1 MKRTSVLVYL
11 SLLANVVL
19 FFHKPLFSSEYIFP
33 WDFRG
38 VQLPLISFLADELHA
53 NRFALW
59 NPYSYCGYPVFANI
73 EACYFHP
80 LVLASAFISAHT
92 SLDSL
97 PFLLEWIVVLQV
109 WFGGIAT
116 YYLLQELG
124 TGPPAAWGGAVIFQ
138 TGGFLASRVEHIP
151 AMMAA
156 AWMPLAWLAVLRLRR
171 TLRLR
176 WLAVL
181 GGALGMS
188 VLGGFPQAT
197 LAVFVSTALL
207 SILLVSLRL
216 SRAQVIA
223 YTAYGCVLGLALAAV
238 QFIPTA
244 QLTQH
249 SVAKYRADWL
259 GAGGGLRWES
269 LVSLI
274 SPNHYNIFDMRRFKG
289 PGDPTF
295 LYLYSSIGGLLL
307 ALYAVVFGRNR
318 YVALLAIMALF
329 GLFWMLGDNTPVWRT
344 LYPLLPEKVRIG
356 IHPEYTYCI
365 FSLAIAGLAAMGL
378 QSIRMAEAARW
389 VIAVVI
395 AADLFIVGSG
405 RPMNCAS
412 VKEEPG
418 VTRNSFDGSAALM
431 TEVRR
436 YVNRDSPPSRIDTM
450 DASLLWSAC
459 APLTRVPIAGG
470 VSPLALENVIQLRLF
485 LHDGFRWGW
494 YYPVEKPDSAVLDV
508 MNVKYLMTRGEK
520 ATEQLRRLPRYR
532 HVASLPGNE
541 LFENLPVLPRFFL
554 VRNVQPVTS
563 VEQARA
569 LINGRQIDL
578 HQTAIIDQVVT
589 IPLAGGSGG
598 AEKVEAVNY
607 QPASLDLA
615 ITVANTSFLV
625 LSESYYPGW
634 RAWLDGKPTPIYRAD
649 IALRGVVVP
658 AGVHRLRM
666 QFRPAILLVSL
677 AISLSAGIV
686 LIALVFRGRMKEKHY
701 VRDIAP

>member
-19 FFHKPLFSSEYIFP
+19 FFHKPLFSSEYMFP

-109 WFGGIAT
+109 WVAGIAT
-116 YYLLQELG
+116 YYLLRELG
-124 TGPPAAWGGAVIFQ
+124 AGPPAAWAGAVIFQ

-156 AWMPLAWLAVLRLRR
+156 AWMPLAWLAILRLRQ
-171 TLRLR
+171 TPRLR
-176 WLAVL
+176 WLAAL

-216 SRAQVIA
+216 SRAQLIA
-223 YTAYGCVLGLALAAV
+223 YAAYGCVLGLALAAV

-274 SPNHYNIFDMRRFKG
+274 SPNHYNLFDMRRFKG
-289 PGDPTF
+289 PGDATF

-329 GLFWMLGDNTPVWRT
+329 GMFWMLGDNTPVWRA

-365 FSLAIAGLAAMGL
+365 FSLAIAALAAMGL

-389 VIAVVI
+389 VIAMVI
-395 AADLFIVGSG
+395 AVDLFMVGSG

-418 VTRNSFDGSAALM
+418 VTRDSFDGSAALM
-431 TEVRR
+431 SEVRR
-436 YVNRDSPPSRIDTM
+436 YVNRDAPPSRIDTM

-459 APLTRVPIAGG
+459 APLTRVPAAGG

-494 YYPVEKPDSAVLDV
+494 YYPVEKSDSPVLDV
-508 MNVKYLMTRGEK
+508 MSVKYLMTRGEK
-520 ATEQLRRLPRYR
+520 ATGQLRRLPRYR

-541 LFENLPVLPRFFL
+541 LFENLLALPRFFL
-554 VRNVQPVTS
+554 VHNVQPVTS
-563 VEQARA
+563 IEPARA

-578 HQTAIIDQVVT
+578 RQTAITDQVVT
-589 IPLAGGSGG
+589 IPLAGRSEG
-598 AEKVEAVNY
+598 AEKVEVVNY
-607 QPASLDLA
+607 LPASLDLA
-615 ITVANTSFLV
+615 VTVPNTSFLV

-634 RAWLDGKPTPIYRAD
+634 RAWLDGKPAPIYRAD
-649 IALRGVVVP
+649 IAFRGVVVP
-658 AGVHRLRM
+658 AGAHCLRM
-666 QFRPAILLVSL
+666 QFRPVILLVSL
-677 AISLSAGIV
+677 AISLSAGVV
-686 LIALVFRGRMKEKHY
+686 LIALVFRGRTKERHY
-701 VRDIAP
+701 VRDTPP